1 MYARM
6 YFLALFSIIAIAN
19 ASAQSW
25 KALNG
30 PTGAVTVASIITYEK
45 GEIYTLIRSGKMF
58 RSLDKA
64 KTWENISLGLEQI
77 ANRSNSLEEKYL
89 CPQVAYCISSSRH
102 QNRGS

>member
-30 PTGAVTVASIITYEK
+30 PTGAVTVASIMTFGLGGSIFTSLMLVIIE
-45 GEIYTLIRSGKMF
+45 LGKVTM
-58 RSLDKA
+58 
-64 KTWENISLGLEQI
+64 
-77 ANRSNSLEEKYL
+77 
-89 CPQVAYCISSSRH
+89 
-102 QNRGS
+102 